1 MTTKKYVLTI
11 IVIAVLCLSVLAL
24 FFAGYPFKEQ
34 SPHIFYLFAALS
46 SLCFLLLIVFIV
58 RNHKKLIAYEV
69 NKLESQINATD
80 FSVIEISVDENI
92 LREKLKKHGYQKI
105 TENMFHK
112 KVEGSDGPAD
122 HYYAAIFRT
131 DEITDVRRF
140 AETFD
145 MKIIACNI
153 GYIFLEKNV
162 HNNLAL
168 LKEYIRENLLYANA
182 HPYKRRKS
190 FVPIVI
196 ADEKI
201 FYLKVGS
208 FLNEYNQH
216 LSKGLHILQKNKW
229 GIKDENTK
237 NKKL

>member
-46 SLCFLLLIVFIV
+46 ALCFLLLIVFIV

-92 LREKLKKHGYQKI
+92 LREKLKKHGYKNV

-112 KVEGSDGPAD
+112 KITDGDCGDD
-122 HYYAAIFRT
+122 HYFAAIFKAE
-131 DEITDVRRF
+131 EITDIQSFTEVF
-140 AETFD
+140 SKKFSVAY
-145 MKIIACNI
+145 NI
-153 GYIFLEKNV
+153 GYIFLEKNIDCS
-162 HNNLAL
+162 LKAL
-168 LKEYIRENLLYANA
+168 KQYIKEFLIGKCI
-182 HPYKRRKS
+182 HPFKQRKF

-196 ADEKI
+196 SGKKI
-201 FYLKVGS
+201 FYLQVGTR
-208 FLNEYNQH
+208 
-216 LSKGLHILQKNKW
+216 LSDYRHGLSAGLRVLRKNK
-229 GIKDENTK
+229 
-237 NKKL
+237 

>member
-11 IVIAVLCLSVLAL
+11 IVFAVLCLSVPAL

-46 SLCFLLLIVFIV
+46 ALCFLSSIVFIIW
-58 RNHKKLIAYEV
+58 NHKKLVAYEI
-69 NKLESQINATD
+69 NKLDEKIKTTD
-80 FSVIEISVDENI
+80 FSAIEMPVDESK
-92 LREKLKKHGYQKI
+92 LREKLNHHGYQKI
-105 TENMFHK
+105 TENMFYK
-112 KVEGSDGPAD
+112 KVEVSDGPAD
-122 HYYAAIFRT
+122 HYYAAIFRA

-208 FLNEYNQH
+208 FLDEYKQH
-216 LSKGLHILQKNKW
+216 LSKGLHILQKNK
-229 GIKDENTK
+229 
-237 NKKL
+237 